1 MNDDDGYGFYCD
13 LDVSPQHHVFSKKSN
28 TNKKSNSFAKATV
41 TNTHSPAYFNHYLRP
56 FNDAEYYY
64 DDSYLYEEATVI
76 NMKKFDE
83 KDINKENYLNAG
95 KQYASNVYFN
105 LTCIATMCISAV
117 FIFKKI

>member
-1 MNDDDGYGFYCD
+1 MNDDNGYGFYCD
-13 LDVSPQHHVFSKKSN
+13 LDISPQHHVFSKKSN
-28 TNKKSNSFAKATV
+28 SFANATAA
-41 TNTHSPAYFNHYLRP
+41 TMNSPAWFNHYLRP

-83 KDINKENYLNAG
+83 KDINKENYLTAG
-95 KQYASNVYFN
+95 KNYVNNVYFN

>member
-1 MNDDDGYGFYCD
+1 MNDDNG
-13 LDVSPQHHVFSKKSN
+13 HVFSKKSN
-28 TNKKSNSFAKATV
+28 TNKKSNSIAKATA
-41 TNTHSPAYFNHYLRP
+41 SPAYFNHYLRP

>member
-1 MNDDDGYGFYCD
+1 MNDDNGYGFYCD
-13 LDVSPQHHVFSKKSN
+13 LDISPQHHVFSKKSN
-28 TNKKSNSFAKATV
+28 ATKKTNSTAKTAPV
-41 TNTHSPAYFNHYLRP
+41 SSCFNHYLRP

-83 KDINKENYLNAG
+83 KDINKENYLTAG
-95 KQYASNVYFN
+95 KNYVNNVYFN